1 MPKDS
6 WVPLPEEA
14 HLFNDIYMDESSTKL
29 RYVGLGGIICPL
41 SFGAKFAAAIIEA
54 RGSDLPAQS
63 ADGTLR
69 EIKWNKVSDSKLEAY
84 MRVVDTFFKFTNK
97 IPLSVGRLDFH
108 SAIIDTSIKG
118 GELTDTGINKETR
131 TLNLKF
137 ARVYPQALFHVYLD
151 ARGPLPQSLRAE
163 QNHLNN
169 TAHLKRPNKN
179 WPFRDMQFLTSHE
192 SQGIQVADILLG
204 ALTYR
209 LNGHY
214 DLDEASPAKIELSNY
229 VLKRAH
235 VSDPFRDTK
244 HLARYTIWHRD
255 KPWLKPM
262 LKGPR
267 TPTPFRAPPAK
278 RR

>member
-14 HLFNDIYMDESSTKL
+14 HLFNDIYIDESSTKL
-29 RYVGLGGIICPL
+29 RYLGIGGIICPRD
-41 SFGAKFAAAIIEA
+41 FVDEFAAEIVKA
-54 RGSDLPAQS
+54 RGSDLPVQS
-63 ADGTLR
+63 TDGTLR
-69 EIKWNKVSDSKLEAY
+69 EIKWTKVSDSKLEAY
-84 MRVVDTFFKFTNK
+84 KRVVDTFFRFTNK
-97 IPLSVGRLDFH
+97 IPLSIGRLDFH
-108 SAIIDTSIKG
+108 CAVVDTSIKG
-118 GELTDTGINKETR
+118 GELTDTGFNKEIR

-137 ARVYPQALFHVYLD
+137 ARLYPKALFHVYLD

-163 QNHLNN
+163 QSHLNH

-229 VLKRAH
+229 VLKLAR

-262 LKGPR
+262 LKAPR
-267 TPTPFRAPPAK
+267 SPTPFRVPPAK
-278 RR
+278 GR

>member
-1 MPKDS
+1 MKAPSIRPVRCAVYTRVSTEYGLDQEFNSLDAQYDAASAYIKS
-6 WVPLPEEA
+6 QA
-14 HLFNDIYMDESSTKL
+14 HAGWTLTRS
-29 RYVGLGGIICPL
+29 RY
-41 SFGAKFAAAIIEA
+41 
-54 RGSDLPAQS
+54 
-63 ADGTLR
+63 
-69 EIKWNKVSDSKLEAY
+69 
-84 MRVVDTFFKFTNK
+84 
-97 IPLSVGRLDFH
+97 
-108 SAIIDTSIKG
+108 DTSIKG

-267 TPTPFRAPPAK
+267 T
-278 RR
+278 